1 MKKLFII
8 RILIISIL
16 INMFLASSVNVYAAQ
31 TSFVQTMSFDRIE
44 KTIDNYMSQYIGKTT
59 MGAAIAVIKDGK
71 IVFSKGYGYADKE
84 NQKKVNANSTVFEF
98 ASISKLFTWTAVM
111 QQVEKGKIDL
121 NGNILNYIPQEFVK
135 KLKHKL
141 SFETPITMLD
151 LMNHTAGFEERYFD
165 GDVFSQDKLSDNL
178 EDALLKSMPKQ
189 VYKPRTVVAYSNFGA
204 ALAGYIVECVTGEKL
219 YDYLEK
225 NIFRVIG
232 MTSTTANPRYEDIS
246 YIVDNKAKGY
256 DSNLNK
262 SSWTYVDDYPDGSLN
277 GTVTDLANFAIA
289 FMKDKTPIFE
299 KQGIQNE
306 LFTTTYQANSDMT
319 GSAHGFWEYKDGI
332 LYYQHGGAQSG
343 FTSLMSFSPS
353 TKTGLIILTNNAG
366 EINVT
371 YGLTKKLLGD
381 NEPKQIHAGINL
393 PDSHELDGM
402 EFLNSRRNYTDVTKL
417 FGVLSGNDKVKAIDN
432 NTIRFKGLTFVQT
445 KPYLYELKDEHVSD
459 VVKMVRNKIF
469 FVKDKDSNISK
480 INEGGVG
487 GKEYLRIKPPY
498 TNLFLITEGILYLI
512 TSLAF
517 ILYPLFLIISTVLK
531 RKKKISYNKGEKKQ
545 RVKSIFI
552 NLMGF
557 AITLNQILL
566 MKYLLGTN
574 TSPSIVTTN
583 FFIYLNIILLSIS
596 FVLLI
601 FRFIS
606 TIRNKQVKSIK
617 LSYILSTLGIIV
629 MTILMIAWNFTT
641 PVA

>member
-1 MKKLFII
+1 
-8 RILIISIL
+8 
-16 INMFLASSVNVYAAQ
+16 
-31 TSFVQTMSFDRIE
+31 
-44 KTIDNYMSQYIGKTT
+44 
-59 MGAAIAVIKDGK
+59 
-71 IVFSKGYGYADKE
+71 
-84 NQKKVNANSTVFEF
+84 
-98 ASISKLFTWTAVM
+98 
-111 QQVEKGKIDL
+111 
-121 NGNILNYIPQEFVK
+121 
-135 KLKHKL
+135 
-141 SFETPITMLD
+141 
-151 LMNHTAGFEERYFD
+151 
-165 GDVFSQDKLSDNL
+165 
-178 EDALLKSMPKQ
+178 
-189 VYKPRTVVAYSNFGA
+189 
-204 ALAGYIVECVTGEKL
+204 
-219 YDYLEK
+219 
-225 NIFRVIG
+225 
-232 MTSTTANPRYEDIS
+232 
-246 YIVDNKAKGY
+246 
-256 DSNLNK
+256 
-262 SSWTYVDDYPDGSLN
+262 
-277 GTVTDLANFAIA
+277 
-289 FMKDKTPIFE
+289 
-299 KQGIQNE
+299 
-306 LFTTTYQANSDMT
+306 
-319 GSAHGFWEYKDGI
+319 
-332 LYYQHGGAQSG
+332 
-343 FTSLMSFSPS
+343 
-353 TKTGLIILTNNAG
+353 
-366 EINVT
+366 
-371 YGLTKKLLGD
+371 
-381 NEPKQIHAGINL
+381 
-393 PDSHELDGM
+393 
-402 EFLNSRRNYTDVTKL
+402 
-417 FGVLSGNDKVKAIDN
+417 
-432 NTIRFKGLTFVQT
+432 
-445 KPYLYELKDEHVSD
+445 
-459 VVKMVRNKIF
+459 MVRNKIF

-512 TSLAF
+512 ISLAF

>member
-1 MKKLFII
+1 MKKLLII
-8 RILIISIL
+8 RILIISIV
-16 INMFLASSVNVYAAQ
+16 INMLVSSTNVYAAQ
-31 TSFVQTMSFDRIE
+31 TPLVQTMSLDGME
-44 KTIDNYMSQYIGKTT
+44 NTIDKYMSQYIGNTT
-59 MGAAIAVIKDGK
+59 MGAAVAVIKDGK
-71 IVFSKGYGYADKE
+71 MVFSKGYGYSDKE
-84 NQKKVNANSTVFEF
+84 NRKKVNANSTVFEF

-121 NGNILNYIPQEFVK
+121 NENILSYLPQEFIK

-141 SFETPITMLD
+141 SFEKPITMLD

-165 GDVFSQDKLSDNL
+165 GDVIHQDELSGSL

-189 VYKPRTVVAYSNFGA
+189 VYKPGTVVAYSNFGA

-225 NIFRVIG
+225 NIFQVIG
-232 MTSTTANPRYEDIS
+232 MTSTTANPRYADIS

-289 FMKDKTPIFE
+289 FMKDKTPLFE
-299 KQGIQNE
+299 KQAIQNE
-306 LFTTTYQANSDMT
+306 LFTTTYQANKDMT
-319 GSAHGFWEYKDGI
+319 GCAHGFWEYMDGVV
-332 LYYQHGGAQSG
+332 YYQHGGAQTG

-371 YGLTKKLLGD
+371 YGLTKKLLGY
-381 NEPKQIHAGINL
+381 NEPKQIRAGINL

-402 EFLNSRRNYTDVTKL
+402 EFSTSRRNYTDVTKL
-417 FGVLSGNDKVKAIDN
+417 LGVLSGNDKVKAIDN
-432 NTIRFKGLTFVQT
+432 NTIKYKDLTFVQT
-445 KPYLYELKDEHVSD
+445 EPYLYELKDEHVSD
-459 VVKMVRNKIF
+459 VVKMVGNKIF
-469 FVKDKDSNISK
+469 FVKDKDNNISK
-480 INEGGVG
+480 INEGGVVA
-487 GKEYLRIKPPY
+487 KEYLRMKPPY
-498 TNLFLITEGILYLI
+498 TNLFLIVEGILYLMI
-512 TSLAF
+512 SLAF
-517 ILYPLFLIISTVLK
+517 FLYPLFLIISTLLK
-531 RKKKISYNKGEKKQ
+531 RKKKISYNKEEKKQ
-545 RVKSIFI
+545 RVISILL

-566 MKYLLGTN
+566 MSYLLGIK

-583 FFIYLNIILLSIS
+583 LFIYLNIILLSIS
-596 FVLLI
+596 FILLI

-606 TIRNKQVKSIK
+606 TIRNKQVKTIK
-617 LSYILSTLGIIV
+617 LSYILSTLGIII

-641 PVA
+641 PIA